1 MIRTMVS
8 RSVFGLNV
16 VLDSRVNVKAPRRHI
31 HCADSQTRIQN
42 AHSALRRGLN
52 GRCPERAAPTGLG
65 GPCGWLAERPLCSL
79 PLAPGRVRWGGLR
92 PEVGLRWTLRPHT
105 PLRFVRAPR
114 TPPLAAIVW
123 EENVI
128 RDEPART
135 PPPFAVQTFA
145 LRTPE
150 PQPTGCLASIGV
162 HSPHLSASLSPRQ
175 GSLRSPP

>member
-1 MIRTMVS
+1 MWRFD
-8 RSVFGLNV
+8 RGG
-16 VLDSRVNVKAPRRHI
+16 A
-31 HCADSQTRIQN
+31 Q
-42 AHSALRRGLN
+42 HSGGLN

-65 GPCGWLAERPLCSL
+65 GRCGWRAERPLVLAAARTGSS
-79 PLAPGRVRWGGLR
+79 PLGRPATRA
-92 PEVGLRWTLRPHT
+92 GLRWTLRPHT

-145 LRTPE
+145 LQTPF
-150 PQPTGCLASIGV
+150 TAA
-162 HSPHLSASLSPRQ
+162 HWLSRVD
-175 GSLRSPP
+175 RSPFAPPVRIPFAALRFGALSILTRLQSARPVWRTTSDMLVP